1 MPRVSDQYLA
11 ARRQQII
18 DAAVVCFVRDGFHQ
32 TSMQDVIREA
42 DLSVGA
48 FYRYFRS
55 KTELIRAIAGQVVS
69 DLVGDFDALVDI
81 EPMPPLAQAIRGGIQ
96 AADKRID
103 GDQRAKIAIQV
114 WGEAVRDPELADL
127 VAGIYRQIRERFAR
141 LARRARDAGQL
152 DPDIDPDAVG
162 ATLFGLLQGYILQ
175 RLLVGH
181 IDIDAYHSGV
191 TALLTARPSATTAKA
206 TTSPK

>member
-1 MPRVSDQYLA
+1 MPRVSDQHLA

-18 DAAVVCFVRDGFHQ
+18 DAAATCFVRDGFHG

-55 KTELIRAIAGQVVS
+55 KTELIRAIAEQVVS
-69 DLVGDFDALVDI
+69 ELVDDFDALVAS
-81 EPMPPLAQAIRGGIQ
+81 EPVPPLVEVIRAGLRT
-96 AADKRID
+96 ADKRVD
-103 GDQRAKIAIQV
+103 GDQRAKIALQV

-127 VAGIYRQIRERFAR
+127 VSGIYQQIRSRFTAI
-141 LARRARDAGQL
+141 ARRARDAGQL
-152 DPDIDPDAVG
+152 DPGIDPEAVG
-162 ATLFGLLQGYILQ
+162 AVLFGLLQGYLLQ

-181 IDIDAYHSGV
+181 LDIDTYVAGIE
-191 TALLTARPSATTAKA
+191 ALLTATSDA
-206 TTSPK
+206 TTSGK

>member
-1 MPRVSDQYLA
+1 VPRVSEQHLA
-11 ARRQQII
+11 ARRQQIV
-18 DAAVVCFVRDGFHQ
+18 DAAVVCFVRDGFHR

-55 KTELIRAIAGQVVS
+55 KTELIRAIAEQVVT
-69 DLVGDFDALVDI
+69 DLVGDFDALVTV
-81 EPMPPLAQAIRGGIQ
+81 EPMPPLADAIRGGLE

-103 GDQRAKIAIQV
+103 GDQRAKIAVQV

-127 VAGIYRQIRERFAR
+127 VAGVYRQIRARFAL

-152 DPDIDPDAVG
+152 DPDIDPEAVG
-162 ATLFGLLQGYILQ
+162 ATLFGLLQGYLLQ
-175 RLLVGH
+175 RLLVGNV
-181 IDIDAYHSGV
+181 DVDAYHSGV
-191 TALLTARPSATTAKA
+191 KALLTARPSAAP
-206 TTSPK
+206 SGM

>member
-1 MPRVSDQYLA
+1 MPRVSEEHLA

-18 DAAVVCFVRDGFHQ
+18 DAAAICFVRDGFHG
-32 TSMQDVIREA
+32 TSMQDVIRQA

-55 KTELIRAIAGQVVS
+55 KTELIRAIAEQVVS
-69 DLVGDFDALVDI
+69 ELIADFDALAAA
-81 EPMPPLAQAIRGGIQ
+81 EPLPPLVEIVRAGLQT
-96 AADKRID
+96 ADKRID

-127 VAGIYRQIRERFAR
+127 VAGIYRQIRARFT
-141 LARRARDAGQL
+141 LIARRASDAGQL
-152 DPDIDPDAVG
+152 DASIDPEAIGSV
-162 ATLFGLLQGYILQ
+162 LFGLLQGYLLQ

-181 IDIDAYHSGV
+181 LDTDAYLAGV
-191 TALLTARPSATTAKA
+191 EALLTASPAATDRGGM
-206 TTSPK
+206 

>member
-1 MPRVSDQYLA
+1 MPRVSEQHLA

-18 DAAVVCFVRDGFHQ
+18 DAAATCFVRDGFHG

-55 KTELIRAIAGQVVS
+55 KTELIRAIAEEVVS
-69 DLVGDFDALVDI
+69 ELVADFDALAAA
-81 EPMPPLAQAIRGGIQ
+81 EPMPPLVQIIRAGLQ
-96 AADKRID
+96 TADKRID
-103 GDQRAKIAIQV
+103 GDQRAKIAVQV

-127 VAGIYRQIRERFAR
+127 VAGIYRQIRARFT
-141 LARRARDAGQL
+141 LIARRARDAGQL
-152 DPDIDPDAVG
+152 DASTDPE
-162 ATLFGLLQGYILQ
+162 ATGSVLFGLLQGYLLQ

-181 IDIDAYHSGV
+181 LDMEAYLAGV
-191 TALLTARPSATTAKA
+191 QALLTASPAATA
-206 TTSPK
+206 TGAN

>member
-1 MPRVSDQYLA
+1 MPRVSDQHLA

-18 DAAVVCFVRDGFHQ
+18 DAAATCFVRDGFHG

-55 KTELIRAIAGQVVS
+55 KTELIRAIAEQVVS
-69 DLVGDFDALVDI
+69 EILDDFDALVAT
-81 EPMPPLAQAIRGGIQ
+81 EPAPPLLEVVRAGLRT
-96 AADKRID
+96 ADKRVD

-114 WGEAVRDPELADL
+114 WGEAVRDPELGEL
-127 VAGIYRQIRERFAR
+127 VAGIYRQIRSRFTSV
-141 LARRARDAGQL
+141 ARRARDAGQL
-152 DPDIDPDAVG
+152 DPGIDVEATG
-162 ATLFGLLQGYILQ
+162 AALFGLLQGYLLQ

-181 IDIDAYHSGV
+181 LDIDTYVAGV
-191 TALLTARPSATTAKA
+191 EALLTAPRS
-206 TTSPK
+206 

>member
-1 MPRVSDQYLA
+1 MPRVSEQHLA

-18 DAAVVCFVRDGFHQ
+18 DAAATCFVRDGFHG

-55 KTELIRAIAGQVVS
+55 KTELIRAIAEQI
-69 DLVGDFDALVDI
+69 VGDLIEDFDGLAAA
-81 EPMPPLAQAIRGGIQ
+81 EPMPPLLDVIRAGLQ
-96 AADKRID
+96 TADKRID

-114 WGEAVRDPELADL
+114 WGEAVRDEEMAEL
-127 VAGIYRQIRERFAR
+127 VGGIYRQIRSRFT
-141 LARRARDAGQL
+141 LIVRRARDAGQL
-152 DPDIDPDAVG
+152 GAGIDPE
-162 ATLFGLLQGYILQ
+162 ATGSVLFGLLQGYLLQ

-181 IDIDAYHSGV
+181 LDTEAYIAGV
-191 TALLTARPSATTAKA
+191 EALLTANPTAT
-206 TTSPK
+206 S